1 LPAIFCILVTMRL
14 FLLLAVLPV
23 SLTIYAQDYTFP
35 ADILSAKTSLHKNVR
50 GTRLY
55 IIPPQG
61 YQIIPYQSCVMDDK
75 GDILA
80 VKEWNEYDYYSNKK
94 IYSKEKLSETA
105 DKIFYYRELR
115 INGFPATMAV
125 FRSRKDTS
133 LITFRLVFG
142 DKDFI
147 VSVVENMQPGDKTS
161 LRKVKELFRSIYYD
175 KTKRVDPFTLEIFTM
190 DTAVSSFRM
199 TDRVSRTVL
208 FGEKWTFFYNLKVPP
223 KDTVPE
229 APFVKVNSTSLI
241 LYDKDADSASL
252 VVSDIMAE
260 QKKKGFERWSD
271 EHEWRGKVN
280 GLTVYHVEIYG
291 SYKSDGSIIPKIE
304 TSNDDKG
311 KTLIYLHIV
320 FLGDR
325 SVVILKGM
333 AFEGYS
339 KWIAEFKELASTIRK
354 K

>member
-1 LPAIFCILVTMRL
+1 MRL
-14 FLLLAVLPV
+14 LLLLLTLPL
-23 SLTIYAQDYTFP
+23 SLATCAQDYSFP
-35 ADILSAKTSLHKNVR
+35 ADIHSAKTSLHKNVR

-55 IIPPQG
+55 VIPPQG
-61 YQIIPYQSCVMDDK
+61 YQIIPYQSCVMDDR

-80 VKEWNEYDYYSNKK
+80 VKEWNEYDYYSNIKK
-94 IYSKEKLSETA
+94 YSKEKLSATA

-115 INGFPATMAV
+115 VNGFPGTMAV
-125 FRSRKDTS
+125 YRSRKDTS

-147 VSVVENMQPGDKTS
+147 TSVIENVQPGDNTS

-175 KTKRVDPFTLEIFTM
+175 KSKRVDPFALEIFTM

-199 TDRVSRTVL
+199 TDRVSSTVL

-229 APFVKVNSTSLI
+229 APFVKVYSTSMI
-241 LYDKDADSASL
+241 LYDKDADSASS
-252 VVSDIMAE
+252 VVSDIMSE

-304 TSNDDKG
+304 KSHGDKG
-311 KTLIYLHIV
+311 KTLIYIHIV

-333 AFEGYS
+333 AFEGYPT
-339 KWIAEFKELASTIRK
+339 WLAEFKKLAATIRK